1 MKVSGR
7 NKLSGMV
14 QSIKRDGILAQV
26 TVAVPGP
33 GTVVAT
39 ITGDAVDDL
48 GLKEGDSVQALVKAT
63 NVMIMK

>member
-7 NKLSGMV
+7 NKLSGVV

-26 TVAVPGP
+26 TVTVPAP

-39 ITGDAVDDL
+39 ITGDAVDEM
-48 GLKEGDSVQALVKAT
+48 GLKEGDSVQALVKAS